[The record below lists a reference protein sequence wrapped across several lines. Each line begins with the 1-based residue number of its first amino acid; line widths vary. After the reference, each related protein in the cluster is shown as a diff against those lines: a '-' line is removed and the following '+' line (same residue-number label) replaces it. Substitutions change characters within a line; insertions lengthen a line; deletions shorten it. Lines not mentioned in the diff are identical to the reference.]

1 MRGKLIIVLC
11 AGATLVAAVTHTL
24 AQARKPAP
32 AFYVAQHEVHDPA
45 TMGIYG
51 DRVPATLAPFGGR
64 FLARGG
70 KVATLEG
77 DPPTGRIVVIAFD
90 SLEKAQAWYES
101 AAYQEIK
108 PVRLKAAKSRAFV
121 VEGLPE

>member
-1 MRGKLIIVLC
+1 MQRNLIVALC
-11 AGATLVAAVTHTL
+11 AGAMLGAVATHTI
-24 AQARKPAP
+24 AQARKPVP
-32 AFYVAQHEVHDPA
+32 AFYIAQHEVHDPA

-51 DRVPATLAPFGGR
+51 NRVPATLAPFGGR

-77 DPPTGRIVVIAFD
+77 DPPTGRIVVIAFE
-90 SLEKAQAWYES
+90 SMEKAQAWYDS
-101 AAYQEIK
+101 PAYKEIK
-108 PVRLKAAKSRAFV
+108 PIRLKAAKSRAFV